1 MKIVF
6 MGTPDF
12 AVPTLKALFNTEH
25 EIVGVYCQP
34 DKPVGRK
41 QILTAPPVKEFAVSN
56 GLKVFQPVSLKND
69 EVYEELKNLSPD
81 LIVVVAYGKILP
93 ENILKLPRL
102 GCINGHASLLPKY
115 RGASP
120 IQWAIV
126 CGEKCTG
133 VTTMFMDVGLDTGD
147 ILETVQTKIYDNE
160 TGEELFN
167 RLSVLTANLM
177 LSTVDKAQKGL
188 LTPVKQNDQEATY
201 APIIKKEMGLLD
213 FSKTAFDL
221 KNLIRGFN
229 SWPVA
234 YTFFNG
240 KRLKVFTA
248 EIGEA
253 TDKAP
258 STVIKTGDIL
268 QIACGNNTSIIFK
281 EVQLEG
287 SKRMSVAD
295 MLKGNAI
302 DVGTMLA
309 VSK

>member
-1 MKIVF
+1 MRIVF

-12 AVPTLKALFNTEH
+12 AVPTLEALYNSNH

-41 QILTAPPVKEFAVSN
+41 QILTAPPVKEFAVSKN
-56 GLKVFQPVSLKND
+56 LKVFQPVSLRNE
-69 EVYEELKNLSPD
+69 EVFNELKNLSPD
-81 LIVVVAYGKILP
+81 LIIVVAYGKILP
-93 ENILKLPRL
+93 ENILKLPKF

-126 CGEKCTG
+126 CGEKVTG

-147 ILETVQTKIYDNE
+147 ILETVQTEIYDNE

-167 RLSVLTANLM
+167 RLSILTAELM
-177 LSTVDKAQKGL
+177 LSTVEKAENGQL
-188 LTPVKQNDQEATY
+188 NPVKQNEELATY

-213 FSKTAFDL
+213 FNKDAQTL

-240 KRLKVFTA
+240 KRLKVFSA
-248 EIGEA
+248 DIGEQTQA
-253 TDKAP
+253 TP
-258 STVIKTGDIL
+258 STVIKSDNTL
-268 QIACGNNTSIIFK
+268 QIACGNNTSLIFK

-287 SKRMSVAD
+287 SKKMKVSD

-302 DVGTMLA
+302 EVGVMLGGE
-309 VSK
+309 

>member
-1 MKIVF
+1 MRIVF

-12 AVPTLKALFNTEH
+12 AVPTLEALFNSNH

-41 QILTAPPVKEFAVSN
+41 QILTAPPVKEFAVSKN
-56 GLKVFQPVSLKND
+56 LKVFQPVSLRNE
-69 EVYEELKNLSPD
+69 EVFNELKNLSPD

-93 ENILKLPRL
+93 ENILKLPKF

-126 CGEKCTG
+126 CGEKVTG

-147 ILETVQTKIYDNE
+147 ILETVQTEIYDNE

-167 RLSVLTANLM
+167 RLSILTAELM
-177 LSTVDKAQKGL
+177 LSTVEKAENGQL
-188 LTPVKQNDQEATY
+188 CPVKQNEELASY

-213 FSKTAFDL
+213 FNKDAQTL

-240 KRLKVFTA
+240 KRLKVFSA
-248 EIGEA
+248 DIGEQTQA
-253 TDKAP
+253 TP
-258 STVIKTGDIL
+258 STVIKSDNTL
-268 QIACGNNTSIIFK
+268 QIACGNNTSLIFK

-287 SKRMSVAD
+287 SKKMKVSD

-302 DVGTMLA
+302 EVGVMLGGE
-309 VSK
+309 

>member
-1 MKIVF
+1 MRIVF

-12 AVPTLKALFNTEH
+12 AVPTLEALYNAKH

-41 QILTAPPVKEFAVSN
+41 QILTAPPVKEFAVSK
-56 GLKVFQPVSLKND
+56 GLNVFQPVSLRND

-93 ENILKLPRL
+93 ENILKLPKF

-126 CGEKCTG
+126 CGEKVTG

-147 ILETVQTKIYDNE
+147 ILETVQTEIYANE

-167 RLSVLTANLM
+167 RLSVLTAELM
-177 LSTVDKAQKGL
+177 LSTIEKAQKGL
-188 LTPVKQNDQEATY
+188 LTPIKQLDENATY

-213 FSKTAFDL
+213 FSKDASEL

-234 YTFFNG
+234 YTFLNG
-240 KRLKVFTA
+240 KRLKVFSA
-248 EIGEA
+248 DIGEA
-253 TDKAP
+253 TEKTP
-258 STVIKTGDIL
+258 STVIKSGNTL
-268 QIACGNNTSIIFK
+268 QIACGNNTSIIFN

-287 SKRMSVAD
+287 SKKMQVSD
-295 MLKGNAI
+295 MLKGNAVE
-302 DVGTMLA
+302 VGVKLGGE
-309 VSK
+309 

>member
-1 MKIVF
+1 MRIVF

-12 AVPTLKALFNTEH
+12 AVPTLEALFNAGH
-25 EIVGVYCQP
+25 EIAGVYCQP

-41 QILTAPPVKEFAVSN
+41 QILTAPPVKEFAVSKN
-56 GLKVFQPVSLKND
+56 LKVFQPTSLRNE

-93 ENILKLPRL
+93 ENILKIAKY

-126 CGEKCTG
+126 CGEKVTG

-147 ILETVQTKIYDNE
+147 ILETVQTEILYDE

-167 RLSVLTANLM
+167 RLSVLTADLM
-177 LSTVDKAQKGL
+177 ISTVDKAEKGL
-188 LTPVKQNDQEATY
+188 LNPIKQNDADASY

-213 FSKTAFDL
+213 FKKDAVEL

-234 YTFFNG
+234 YTFLKG
-240 KRLKVFTA
+240 KRLKVFSA
-248 EIGEA
+248 DIGEY
-253 TDKAP
+253 TTKAP
-258 STVIKTGDIL
+258 STVIKSDSVL
-268 QIACGNNTSIIFK
+268 QIACGNNTSLILK

-287 SKRMSVAD
+287 SKRMNVSD
-295 MLKGNAI
+295 MLKGNAVE
-302 DVGTMLA
+302 VGEMLGGE
-309 VSK
+309 